1 MRAFEH
7 LHQVK
12 QQRIK
17 KENDKRLIAMA
28 AKTKHD
34 KLLEQS
40 KVDVA
45 MRGLIL
51 EKEAVKR

>member
-1 MRAFEH
+1 
-7 LHQVK
+7 VK